1 MKKIILISGKARSG
15 KDCGGSYIASKL
27 RDKGYK
33 VVEDRFAKYIK
44 GYLKD
49 YYYKDWNGETKTDE
63 IREKLQKLGTEKI
76 KEELNYKSF
85 HAKRLSEDFQIV
97 SDDFD
102 YFIVTDTRFPDEIY
116 TLKAMFG
123 DAVVKTLRIERQK
136 DFTGGLTNEHLLHK
150 SEIVLDNFVFEN
162 VIYNIGTLEEY
173 YNKLDKYINKI
184 FMENKEELQKIA
196 STMTK
201 GEFIEKYHYNSSDC
215 PEKYG
220 LKESSEI
227 CNGSGNCTKCWEEA
241 ICELKFKED
250 NIKSIDESEA
260 KELNIIEA
268 SNLKNAKFIPVQK
281 PVTFNDVVDS
291 GKNTK
296 VDFSMLKFYNEE
308 YYSYLNNVYKGL
320 ADTMYDLSEEFDSK
334 ELREIILKGEWYIE

>member
-97 SDDFD
+97 GDDFD

-116 TLKAMFG
+116 TFKAMFG

-241 ICELKFKED
+241 IFELEFKE
-250 NIKSIDESEA
+250 

-281 PVTFNDVVDS
+281 PVTI
-291 GKNTK
+291 
-296 VDFSMLKFYNEE
+296 NEVLNSNKLCKIKHKDLYYRNENYYKE
-308 YYSYLNNVYKGL
+308 YHSLEDLLHELTEDYSD
-320 ADTMYDLSEEFDSK
+320 ARTI
-334 ELREIILKGEWYIE
+334 LREAEWYLQED